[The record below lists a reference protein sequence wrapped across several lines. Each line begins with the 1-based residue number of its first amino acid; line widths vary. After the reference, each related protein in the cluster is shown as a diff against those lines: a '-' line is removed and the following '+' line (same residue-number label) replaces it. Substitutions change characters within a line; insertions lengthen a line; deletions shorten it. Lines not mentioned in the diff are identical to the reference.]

1 MGNKKWEG
9 TKCWHPVGQRI
20 SGGPDPCNWS
30 MEKEGKGGNRSHL
43 KKKMTEKIIVPKFS
57 NQMKKNHNQIV
68 EKLW

>member
-43 KKKMTEKIIVPKFS
+43 KKKMTEKNHSSQIFKS
-57 NQMKKNHNQIV
+57 NEKKS
-68 EKLW
+68 